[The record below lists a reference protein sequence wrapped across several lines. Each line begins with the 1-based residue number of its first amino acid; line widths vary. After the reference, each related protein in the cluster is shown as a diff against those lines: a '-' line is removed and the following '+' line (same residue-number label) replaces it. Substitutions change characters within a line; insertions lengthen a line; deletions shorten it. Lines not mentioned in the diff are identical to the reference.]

1 MKCQRSVEEGG
12 GKGRMG
18 ANTGWTMSGSLSV
31 KRLLTLLTAKVACQ
45 SAHISHVEPY
55 VRFGGFA
62 VPLFF

>member
-1 MKCQRSVEEGG
+1 
-12 GKGRMG
+12 MG
-18 ANTGWTMSGSLSV
+18 TDTEWKISGLLSV